1 MAGGWRLEHGETRMN
16 TAPSLYA
23 CVYAADFP
31 AQALLRL
38 RPELRSQP
46 VAILEGRAPLELVC
60 SLNRHA
66 RLQGATVGMTR
77 VEAEHV
83 AGLRLLPRSQ
93 QTEAA
98 TRAVA
103 FECAANFAPQI
114 EDVSNATACACVLD
128 IAGTERL
135 FGPPETLARRLR
147 ASLSAAGFRAS
158 VAVSS
163 NFHAARLKAA
173 ASRGIAVIPAGE
185 EAAALAPLPIAL
197 LNLEEDFAE
206 VFANWGIRTLG
217 ELAALPEC
225 DLVVRLGERARAWRD
240 LASGTRSHTFE
251 PVEAAFALQ
260 EICDLDTPVDRAD
273 SLLFLGAR
281 MIDCLAARAAAHAL
295 ALASLT
301 LLMALEGGGTYRRVI
316 RPALPTIDRKF
327 LLKLLQLEFAAH
339 PPQAAVVQ
347 MALTA
352 EAGHASKVQLGLFS
366 PQTPEP
372 SRLDVTIAR
381 LKAIAGEDRVGS
393 PVLEDTHRPGSFR
406 LESFAASDAPIASSA
421 GGTAHARAA
430 LRRMRPPMPV
440 RVSLTAEKPA
450 YFRTGQCDYAV
461 SAAYGPWRSN
471 GCWWSGE
478 GWDTDEWDVLARR
491 RDDAASAPVAC
502 LLVHD
507 RAQNKWRLEAFYD

>member
-1 MAGGWRLEHGETRMN
+1 MN
-16 TAPSLYA
+16 IAPNLTLYA
-23 CVYAADFP
+23 CVHAADFP

-46 VAILEGRAPLELVC
+46 VAVLEGSAPLEMLC

-66 RLQGATVGMTR
+66 RLAGAAPGMTR

-83 AGLRLLPRSQ
+83 AGLHLLPRSLE
-93 QTEAA
+93 TEAA
-98 TRAVA
+98 ARAVV

-114 EDVSNATACACVLD
+114 ENVSGPAACACVLD

-147 ASLSAAGFRAS
+147 AALGGAGFRAS
-158 VAVSS
+158 VAVSC

-173 ASRGIAVIPAGE
+173 ASRSIAVIPAGE

-197 LNLEEDFAE
+197 LGQDGRGDFDEDSAE
-206 VFANWGIRTLG
+206 IFANWGIRTLG
-217 ELAALPEC
+217 ELAALPES
-225 DLVVRLGERARAWRD
+225 DLVVRLGDRARAWRN
-240 LASGTRSHTFE
+240 LALGVAPHTFQ
-251 PVEAAFALQ
+251 PVEAAFAL
-260 EICDLDTPVDRAD
+260 EELCDLDTPVDRAD

-281 MIDCLAARAAAHAL
+281 MIDCLAARTATHAL

-301 LLMALEGGGTYRRVI
+301 VKMALEGGGAYRRFI
-316 RPALPTIDRKF
+316 RPAVPTVDRKF

-339 PPQAAVVQ
+339 PPRAAVVQ
-347 MALTA
+347 IALSA
-352 EAGHASKVQLGLFS
+352 EAGHTSKVQLGLFT

-406 LESFAASDAPIASSA
+406 LDDFAPADSVQ
-421 GGTAHARAA
+421 AHADSESQPRAA
-430 LRRMRPPMPV
+430 LRRMRPPLPV
-440 RVSLTAEKPA
+440 RMLLREAKPVS
-450 YFRTGQCDYAV
+450 FRAGQCDYTV
-461 SAAYGPWRSN
+461 SAAFGPWRTS
-471 GCWWSGE
+471 GCWWTTE
-478 GWDTDEWDVLARR
+478 AWDAEEWDVLADR
-491 RDDAASAPVAC
+491 RDGSGSAAVAC

-507 RAQNKWRLEAFYD
+507 CAQNQWRLEAFYD